1 MKPDKDVLR
10 EEYGKCW
17 NSEKMVTYDVNL
29 AAAMAELPDGGI
41 IVAPKQNIEKH
52 FCFGE
57 SGYDYDDA
65 QKMAAHA
72 RTSEDYFRKENMRH
86 YDEILAGL
94 DDGNLCVVIGWA
106 YYSQPRNCKLRGWT
120 FAKQWEIIEA
130 CGGSCNMTEI
140 IRKPITL
147 HGNTCY
153 VASPEEV
160 SIIRDLYR
168 EAREIHRK
176 KVETYLKKYGL
187 TKVHSWTYWRDA

>member
-1 MKPDKDVLR
+1 MKPNKDLLR

-17 NSEKMVTYDVNL
+17 NDARMIAYDVNL

-41 IVAPKQNIEKH
+41 IVAPKRNIEKH

-65 QKMAAHA
+65 LRMAQHA
-72 RTSEDYFRKENMRH
+72 RTSEDYFRKENMKC
-86 YDEILAGL
+86 YDEILSSL
-94 DDGNLCVVIGWA
+94 EDPDMCVLISRQ
-106 YYSQPRNCKLRGWT
+106 YYAQPESCRLRGWS
-120 FAKQWEIIEA
+120 FAGLWEVIA
-130 CGGSCNMTEI
+130 SQGGECNLSELVG
-140 IRKPITL
+140 KPIVV
-147 HGNTCY
+147 HGNECY
-153 VASPEEV
+153 LASPEEV

-187 TKVHSWTYWRDA
+187 SKVHSWTYWRDA

>member
-1 MKPDKDVLR
+1 MKPNKDLLR

-17 NSEKMVTYDVNL
+17 NSEKMVSYEVNL

-41 IVAPKQNIEKH
+41 VIAPKRNIEKH

-65 QKMAAHA
+65 LRMAQHA
-72 RTSEDYFRKENMRH
+72 RTSEDYFRKENMRY
-86 YDEILAGL
+86 YDEILSDL
-94 DDGNLCVVIGWA
+94 DDGNLVVVISGQ
-106 YYSQPRNCKLRGWT
+106 YYCQPETCRLRGWQ
-120 FAKQWEIIEA
+120 FAQLWEVLDA
-130 CGGSCNMTEI
+130 VGGSAHVEELPGKYIILRETEYHI
-140 IRKPITL
+140 AT
-147 HGNTCY
+147 
-153 VASPEEV
+153 PEEV